1 METHRKR
8 VKHQIIPSSSP
19 STLIIPSIY
28 NNDEIKNVRIPST
41 PKIFE
46 SNANSTSSNGE
57 TKMSRKEMYK
67 YIKFWLPLFIF
78 NTEELK
84 PKQIDSLLN
93 DLEIQVRKYQD
104 ASKKTITTESA
115 LYEVLYDEFIHGFK
129 KNHFDFVSKSSK
141 FNNNSKKQAKEQDHF
156 TNIGVLLDDV
166 IKTIRRRKKERMQ
179 KERKNSFI

>member
-1 METHRKR
+1 METTKHRKR
-8 VKHQIIPSSSP
+8 IKHQIIPP
-19 STLIIPSIY
+19 PPSID
-28 NNDEIKNVRIPST
+28 NDEKKNVRIPSI

-46 SNANSTSSNGE
+46 SNANSSNSNDE
-57 TKMSRKEMYK
+57 TKMSRKEMYN
-67 YIKFWLPLFIF
+67 YIKFWLPIFIS

-104 ASKKTITTESA
+104 ATKKTITTDSS
-115 LYEVLYDEFIHGFK
+115 LYEVLHDEFIHGFK
-129 KNHFDFVSKSSK
+129 KNQFVFKSSK
-141 FNNNSKKQAKEQDHF
+141 FNNSKKQPKEEDHF

-166 IKTIRRRKKERMQ
+166 IETIRRRKKERVQ